1 MAYSRVVVRKL
12 HAVIETP
19 EYLSRAIRL
28 IADAERSA
36 IVDHLARNPTA
47 GDLIPGTGGARKL
60 RWARE
65 GGGKSGGVRIV
76 TYFGG
81 VDISVFL
88 LTMFAK
94 NEKSDLAPA
103 ERNQLKQV
111 LGEVARNYR
120 EGVARNVQSR
130 RKHPSWR

>member
-1 MAYSRVVVRKL
+1 MIRKL
-12 HAVIETP
+12 HAVVETP
-19 EYLSRAIRL
+19 GYLAKAIRL
-28 IADAERSA
+28 LLDIERMA

-47 GDLIPGTGGARKL
+47 GDLIPGSGGARKL

-65 GGGKSGGVRIV
+65 GGGKSSGVRIV

-81 VDISVFL
+81 VDIPVFL

-94 NEKSDLAPA
+94 NEKSDLTPA

-111 LGEVARNYR
+111 LGEVARSYR